1 MTKDLSY
8 LSDGDIQSLM
18 SRYYNG
24 ESASK
29 LIKEYNISTSPS
41 NLYKLFPPEI
51 FDNYTCEYCNG
62 PLVADRPSKT
72 MKKRSKIRKRVIL
85 SNLWS

>member
-1 MTKDLSY
+1 MTKDLSH
-8 LSDGDIQSLM
+8 LSDENIQSLM

-29 LIKEYNISTSPS
+29 LIKEYNISTSTSSS

-62 PLVADRPSKT
+62 PLVAST
-72 MKKRSKIRKRVIL
+72 RSYPA
-85 SNLWS
+85 